1 MSIKDN
7 VEGKNA
13 WTALLRAEESERNS
27 TTIWDYRKQNELE
40 TFWIS
45 DVHLG
50 HHCCDENLFKQN
62 LDMIVKREMPFAYL
76 GDLVECATR
85 ESVGS
90 GVYEQ
95 QEIVDAQ
102 VERAIELYTP
112 AKHLLKVMIPGNHE
126 ARVFKSSGLNL
137 TKQMARRLGVKY
149 GGLGGFHD
157 IKVGN
162 QRYSVYATHGGS
174 GATSVGGK
182 FNSVL
187 RLGQNIDADV
197 IIMGHVHDTVYHS
210 RQRIA
215 LNAKGQKE
223 NNTQH
228 LVVNGSYLDWWDSY
242 AQVKGYPPGNKGNA
256 KITFYGDK
264 RMIEVSFV

>member
-1 MSIKDN
+1 MSIRDN
-7 VEGKNA
+7 VEGKTS
-13 WTALLRAEESERNS
+13 WEALLQAESNERNS
-27 TTIWDYRKQNELE
+27 TTIWDYRNQDELE
-40 TFWIS
+40 TFWVS

-50 HHCCDENLFKQN
+50 HHCCDEDLFRRNLE
-62 LDMIVKREMPFAYL
+62 MIAKRGMPFADL

-85 ESVGS
+85 DSVGS

-95 QEIVDAQ
+95 KEIVDAQ
-102 VERAIELYTP
+102 IERAVQLYEP
-112 AKHLLKVMIPGNHE
+112 IKDQLKVMIPGNHE
-126 ARVFKSSGLNL
+126 ARVFKSSGLNI
-137 TKQMARRLGVKY
+137 TKQMARRLSVKY

-174 GATSVGGK
+174 GASTVGGK
-182 FNSVL
+182 FNAVL

-197 IIMGHVHDTVYHS
+197 IIMGHVHDTIYHS
-210 RQRIA
+210 RERIA
-215 LNAKGQKE
+215 LNSKGQKE

-228 LVVNGSYLDWWDSY
+228 LVINGSYVNWWDSY

-264 RMIEVSFV
+264 KMIEVSFI